1 MIETL
6 AIIPMMIIAQYF
18 HEAGHYV
25 VHKLN
30 GYNPQIGFNNFGL
43 PNRVYSFSNH
53 FDSFKLDSATF
64 AGIITGLFPI
74 FVYFSLVKL
83 SMPPILFISLF
94 ALTITLYFYSCR
106 SDLKSFFK
114 KEIVEGI

>member
-1 MIETL
+1 MTIEIL

-64 AGIITGLFPI
+64 AGIIAGLFPI
-74 FVYFSLVKL
+74 FVYFSLIKSASVV
-83 SMPPILFISLF
+83 FIVF
-94 ALTITLYFYSCR
+94 TITYYLYSCR

>member
-74 FVYFSLVKL
+74 FVYFSLIKSASVVF
-83 SMPPILFISLF
+83 IQLFVF
-94 ALTITLYFYSCR
+94 TITYYLYSCR